1 MPATREGWRSV
12 RAAQVPPP
20 LAAAAQLIGRERELL
35 ALEARLADPS
45 LRLLTLTGPAGVG
58 KSRLAA
64 AAVPAAAGFTAA
76 WSVDLAAAPGEG
88 LPETIRREAAAL
100 RLADDGNGRLL
111 LCLETCDGHG
121 RALATAVAEL
131 LADQPDLVVLATS
144 RSPLGVSG
152 ERLLPVRPLPVPE
165 TGAAPEDEPDELLR
179 LPSVA
184 LFVRRAHDIDPG
196 FALTTENAAAVAGIC
211 VLLEGLPLALELAA
225 RQLRLHSAQALLA
238 RLRQRGALLGGGPLD
253 APERHHSL
261 TALAAWSRQG
271 LHPDHHAL
279 LEQLAVFE
287 GGFGLPMAE
296 RAAPPG
302 GADIEAAL
310 EALLDRH
317 LLTVTGKEEGE
328 PRFAVPE
335 PIRSA
340 CLAELAD
347 TGRTDAARD
356 RHAEAYRRLLTAVEP
371 RLTGSEQDHW
381 LRTLAGEGANLSAAL
396 RRLHERGDA
405 EGAADLLLACG
416 RPWLLSGRL
425 RDGRDWS
432 DRLAADPSLSE
443 PLRVRLTD
451 LAGCFATALGEP
463 EAAVQRHRSALEAA
477 RRLGDRR
484 QVAAVSARLGAALLR
499 LGDPTA
505 AEAALAPA
513 REVLVSLGA
522 AHPAAEATVELA
534 RVLRARGE
542 QRKAAAL
549 LAEGLAAHRRL
560 RHSQGVADALREL
573 AAAAAQAGDAA
584 AADSAL
590 RESLRV
596 ADELGERTEL
606 PGTLEQFALLLAHT
620 TTHQQPRVLRLL
632 AAAEALR
639 RGPGSRPDEARRAAL
654 AETTDLLRTRLSPAD
669 FATARDEGRR
679 LTPAGAVLEALAAP
693 APAIGAGAGCAEP
706 AEPARRPLTPRQ
718 VQVAMLIAEGLTNR
732 QIAVRLKISEWT
744 VVNHVREVMRRLGCT
759 SRVQVAWSVGRWP

>member
-12 RAAQVPPP
+12 RAAQPSPCSPGAVE
-20 LAAAAQLIGRERELL
+20 LIGRERELL
-35 ALEARLADPS
+35 ALDARLADRS

-64 AAVPAAAGFTAA
+64 AAAPAAAGFTAA
-76 WSVDLAAAPGEG
+76 RSVDLADVTGER
-88 LPETIRREAAAL
+88 LPEVVRREAAAP
-100 RLADDGNGRLL
+100 RPADDGHGRLL
-111 LCLETCDGHG
+111 LRLDTCDGHG
-121 RALATAVAEL
+121 GALATAVAEV
-131 LADQPDLVVLATS
+131 LAGQPDLVVLATS

-165 TGAAPEDEPDELLR
+165 AAAVAEDEPDALLR

-211 VLLEGLPLALELAA
+211 ALLEGLPLALELAA
-225 RQLRLHSAQALLA
+225 RQLRLYSAEALHA

-253 APERHHSL
+253 TPERHHSL
-261 TALAAWSRQG
+261 AALAAWSRRG
-271 LHPDHHAL
+271 LHPDQHAL

-296 RAAPPG
+296 RAAPGG
-302 GADIEAAL
+302 GADVETAL
-310 EALLDRH
+310 EVLLDRH

-347 TGRTDAARD
+347 TGRADAARD
-356 RHAEAYRRLLTAVEP
+356 RHAEAFRRLLTAVEP

-396 RRLHERGDA
+396 RRLHDRGDT
-405 EGAADLLLACG
+405 EGAAGLLLACR

-425 RDGRDWS
+425 REGRDWC
-432 DRLAADPSLSE
+432 DRLGSDPSLPE
-443 PLRVRLTD
+443 PLRARLTD
-451 LAGCFATALGEP
+451 LSGHFANALGDP
-463 EAAVQRHRSALEAA
+463 ETAVQRHRLALEAA

-484 QVAAVSARLGAALLR
+484 QAAAVSARLGAALLR
-499 LGDPTA
+499 LGDHTA

-522 AHPAAEATVELA
+522 AHLAAGATVDLA

-542 QRKAAAL
+542 QRKAAGL
-549 LAEGLAAHRRL
+549 LEEGLAAHRRL
-560 RHSQGVADALREL
+560 RHSQGVADALGEL
-573 AAAAAQAGDAA
+573 AAAAAEAGDPA
-584 AADSAL
+584 AADGAL

-596 ADELGERTEL
+596 ADALGDRTGL
-606 PGTLEQFALLLAHT
+606 PGALEQFALLLART
-620 TTHQQPRVLRLL
+620 AAHQQPRVLRLL
-632 AAAEALR
+632 AAAGALR
-639 RGPGSRPDEARRAAL
+639 RALGSRPDEARRVAL
-654 AETTDLLRTRLSPAD
+654 AEATASLRARLSPAD
-669 FATARDEGRR
+669 FATAEDEGRR

-693 APAIGAGAGCAEP
+693 VPAAGAAPVDP
-706 AEPARRPLTPRQ
+706 AGPARQPLTPRQ
-718 VQVAMLIAEGLTNR
+718 VQVAMLISEGLTNR
-732 QIAVRLKISEWT
+732 QIAARLKISEWT
-744 VVNHVREVMRRLGCT
+744 VVNHVREVMRRLGCS
-759 SRVQVAWSVGRWP
+759 SRVQVAWSVGRW